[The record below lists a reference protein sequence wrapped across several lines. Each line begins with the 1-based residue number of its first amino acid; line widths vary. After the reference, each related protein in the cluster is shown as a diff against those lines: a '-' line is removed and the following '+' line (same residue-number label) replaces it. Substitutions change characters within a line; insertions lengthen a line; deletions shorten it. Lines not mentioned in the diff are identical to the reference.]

1 MYLNSDLLQLLR
13 SCTAEPLPVRNS
25 TCLEFPLEE
34 FLYTVLADRME
45 LRAPFCSLASLPELV
60 DEYRSQHPVC
70 TLTAEGL
77 LSEGWLSPFLDRWD
91 FSIWP
96 HQENPEEG
104 ALPPKRRESAAFL
117 FWLTDRGKDHY
128 EIFVPRFDEVLRRF
142 QMIFPQM
149 PACDWFI
156 QEGFLSPDGQYLS
169 RGRQG
174 SQSAEAGAG
183 ALARLWNH
191 WSSSQE
197 TAQADR
203 WLDLAMILGAMHGA
217 FEKLAYEQQQFLLE
231 RIIARLE
238 TGRYPDIPA
247 ENRRIFLA
255 ETWRRAPGEIDSS
268 WQPLSGDLLSDFQ
281 TFDRSSWNWNR
292 TLHQRRRILHSYL
305 WVLCNHLDLLDC
317 ELRKRAV
324 NIILPLVKIGCLND
338 FSLSPES
345 LLCLWYIPQTSL
357 LACDQMFSR
366 SLHKPKLQDELFTGT
381 LRQIVDE
388 VLFDPTRPAADG
400 LELSQLLLFF
410 ARQPKG
416 GRVGELGDL
425 ALAQLLTELKRRRKA
440 LEPQLETISHEL
452 ERRMV
457 QADDRLDWCR
467 DFRLACLLT
476 QELYY
481 YRGSLS
487 AARETPSCRLLRKVL
502 FTQYIRLFQP
512 DAELLKDAPS
522 LLDTD
527 CFSYLFWNDIYR
539 ERKGSLR
546 ELTMFLQPDISSESS
561 TSSRVDV
568 YHKCE
573 IHLAVLTVL
582 MQNRKDPDSL
592 LEQVFAQFLTR
603 ILLPKHKLLDY
614 NSIAITNALPLLEK
628 AIGFVR
634 TSQEHFTEFLQGLK
648 YYGLPELVLVYHGA
662 QDENLKKRCLHLI
675 QERVRAE
682 SLPSFIFNEES
693 LVQLILDAQIECLYP
708 IAEQMLTRRLNHWEK
723 DPGPAFQQAANQTT
737 GQLNRVWLQQKE
749 YDRIL
754 EQGNLFYRA
763 IVLMESAEHRDLN
776 QAESIWMQL
785 LDKALQPAY
794 VINLIYTYVLLY
806 EQEEQ
811 GNEGK
816 KYILAQTDE
825 VRERVENGPYA
836 SWEKDEKEHYAVN
849 LFIFYLRSGK
859 DRNTLIQSLCAELG
873 VDAALFENLDAQE
886 AGTPQIES
894 VEIPL
899 KSPVP
904 ALQTYCTASLNQ
916 KAEWF
921 FQSKSCEPVNN
932 PQNALL
938 VWCVMNTCDHLIA
951 YGPQLLF
958 QDHLMEDHCTQL
970 FRELFNQAYPEMFSL
985 EVNDQEQTGRTAS
998 QGKQGQAGIA
1008 EVDLTFKNQG
1018 HAVAIGEA
1026 LRLDSMDKSQV
1037 FRHIHKLLGNNIQ
1050 HIPMF
1055 LLVYVKTDDPESLWQ
1070 KYRDYVQNEFSTTSE
1085 DKHWGSSSV
1094 TEFAKSE
1101 DFIFDLHNSFYFHRH
1116 MLRMTFGDQEQHL
1129 PPMYHIFLSIGSQEN
1144 ISAAAAARGKSLPKA

>member
-13 SCTAEPLPVRNS
+13 SCTAESFPVRNS

-45 LRAPFCSLASLPELV
+45 LRTPFCSLASLPELV
-60 DEYRSQHPVC
+60 DEYRSQHPDC
-70 TLTAEGL
+70 TLTSEDL

-96 HQENPEEG
+96 HQEDLEED
-104 ALPPKRRESAAFL
+104 ALPPERRDHAAFL
-117 FWLTDRGKDHY
+117 LWLIDREKEYY
-128 EIFVPRFDEVLRRF
+128 EIYVPRFDEVLQRF
-142 QMIFPQM
+142 QMMFPKM
-149 PACDWFI
+149 PARNWFI

-174 SQSAEAGAG
+174 SQSAEAGA
-183 ALARLWNH
+183 LARLWNR
-191 WSSSQE
+191 WSGSQE
-197 TAQADR
+197 TNLADR
-203 WLDLAMILGAMHGA
+203 WLDLAMALGGMPEA
-217 FEKLAYEQQQFLLE
+217 FEKLPYEQRQFLLE
-231 RIIARLE
+231 RIIVRLE
-238 TGRYPDIPA
+238 AGRYPDIPA

-255 ETWRRAPGEIDSS
+255 KTWRRAPGEIESG
-268 WQPLSGDLLSDFQ
+268 WWPLSGDLISDLQ
-281 TFDRSSWNWNR
+281 TFARSGWDWNR
-292 TLHQRRRILHSYL
+292 ALYQRRQVLHSYL
-305 WVLCNHLDLLDC
+305 WVLCDHLDLLDRDL
-317 ELRKRAV
+317 LRRSV
-324 NIILPLVKIGCLND
+324 DILLPLAKIGCLNEL
-338 FSLSPES
+338 SLPPQS
-345 LLCLWYIPQTSL
+345 LLCLWYAPKASL
-357 LACDQMFSR
+357 LACEQMFSR
-366 SLHKPKLQDELFTGT
+366 SLRKPKLQDELFTGT
-381 LRQIVDE
+381 LRQIIDE
-388 VLFDPTRPAADG
+388 VLLDPSRPTADG

-416 GRVGELGDL
+416 GRVGELGDK
-425 ALAQLLTELKRRRKA
+425 ALAQLLTELKRRRKV
-440 LEPQLETISHEL
+440 LEPQLEIIAHEL

-481 YRGSLS
+481 YRDSLPS
-487 AARETPSCRLLRKVL
+487 AREVPSCRLLREIL
-502 FTQYIRLFQP
+502 FTQYVRLFQP

-527 CFSYLFWNDIYR
+527 CFSYVFWNDIYR
-539 ERKGSLR
+539 ERKGALR
-546 ELTMFLQPDISSESS
+546 ELTMFLQPDIPSERSSG
-561 TSSRVDV
+561 SRVNV

-573 IHLAVLTVL
+573 IHLAMLIVL
-582 MQNRKDPDSL
+582 MQNRKDSDSL
-592 LEQVFAQFLTR
+592 PEQVFAQFLTR

-614 NSIAITNALPLLEK
+614 SSIAITNALSLVEK

-634 TSQEHFTEFLQGLK
+634 TGQEHFTEFLQDLTH
-648 YYGLPELVLVYHGA
+648 YDLPELVLVYHGA
-662 QDENLKKRCLHLI
+662 QDDSLKKRCLQLI
-675 QERVRAE
+675 QERVKAD
-682 SLPSFIFNEES
+682 SLPTFIFNEES

-708 IAEQMLTRRLNHWEK
+708 MAEQMLTRRLDHQKKN
-723 DPGPAFQQAANQTT
+723 PGPAFQQAAGQTA

-754 EQGNLFYRA
+754 DQGNLFYRA
-763 IVLMESAEHRDLN
+763 IVLMESAKHRDLK
-776 QAESIWMQL
+776 QAESIWKQL
-785 LDKALQPAY
+785 LDKNLQPAC
-794 VINLIYTYVLLY
+794 VINLIYTYALLY

-816 KYILAQTDE
+816 KYILTQTEDL
-825 VRERVENGPYA
+825 RERVENGPYA
-836 SWEKDEKEHYAVN
+836 SWGKDEKAHYAVN
-849 LFIFYLRSGK
+849 LFLFYLQSGK
-859 DRNTLIQSLCAELG
+859 DRNTLIQSLCTELG
-873 VDAALFENLDAQE
+873 VDASLFENLDTQE
-886 AGTPQIES
+886 AGSPQIES

-904 ALQTYCTASLNQ
+904 ALQTYCTAPLNQ

-958 QDHLMEDHCTQL
+958 HDHLMEDRCTQL

-985 EVNDQEQTGRTAS
+985 TVNDQEQTGRTAS

-1008 EVDLTFKNQG
+1008 EVDLTFKDQG

-1026 LRLDSMDKSQV
+1026 LRLDSLDKSQV

-1050 HIPMF
+1050 HVPMF

-1070 KYRDYVQNEFSTTSE
+1070 KYRDYVQNEFSPTSE

-1101 DFIFDLHNSFYFHRH
+1101 DFIFDLHNPFYFHRH
-1116 MLRMTFGDQEQHL
+1116 MLRMTFGDQEQRL
-1129 PPMYHIFLSIGSQEN
+1129 PPMYHVFLSIGSQEN
-1144 ISAAAAARGKSLPKA
+1144 ISAAAAARGKALPKA